1 MAFHATIA
9 EIAGN
14 AMIASVTRA
23 ILDWLSRFRVEVPCP
38 PAAPSSSPSRST
50 RRSLP
55 AIGAGRVEEAA
66 AALSAHLTR
75 ANALYSALA
84 ARDAAVSVA
93 S

>member
-1 MAFHATIA
+1 
-9 EIAGN
+9 
-14 AMIASVTRA
+14 MIASVTRA
-23 ILDWLSRFRVEVPCP
+23 ILDWLSRFRVEVVS
-38 PAAPSSSPSRST
+38 ARGAEQLT
-50 RRSLP
+50 IQEHETILA